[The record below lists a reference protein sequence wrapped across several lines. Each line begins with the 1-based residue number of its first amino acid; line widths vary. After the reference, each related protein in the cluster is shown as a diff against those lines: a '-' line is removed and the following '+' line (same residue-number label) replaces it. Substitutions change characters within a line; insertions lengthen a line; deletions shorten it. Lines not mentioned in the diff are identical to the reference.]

1 MSQYGKA
8 MELVNAAEKS
18 IKSSYWLDLPDKD
31 KEGYMEM
38 FHQSRLTL
46 SEQGFYDRKMLSFL
60 SKVRC
65 QKDPALA
72 ECTATDRE

>member
-1 MSQYGKA
+1 
-8 MELVNAAEKS
+8 MEVVNAAEKS
-18 IKSSYWLDLPDKD
+18 IKPSYWLDLPEKD

-38 FHQSRLTL
+38 FRQSRLKL
-46 SEQGFYDRKMLSFL
+46 RDQGLYDGKMLSFL

-72 ECTATDRE
+72 ECTAKDRE